1 MVTMI
6 TATATAIARLGPS
19 TPPTIA
25 TSVLDRPV
33 AVPVTKEVY
42 IMHIHDN
49 RQHAQGVDMG
59 LFMGRALYRFVLITH
74 AQTLDHA
81 HIQHLTMVNG

>member
-1 MVTMI
+1 MMVTMI

-59 LFMGRALYRFVLITH
+59 LFMGKGT
-74 AQTLDHA
+74 
-81 HIQHLTMVNG
+81 IQICANYTCTNP